1 MLCFQKPLLELK
13 SLVKKM
19 KLVHSHKAKE
29 DIFPNYILALLS
41 RSDAPVLKSPS
52 TLKRALAL
60 KAVD

>member
-1 MLCFQKPLLELK
+1 MFSETSFGTQKPG
-13 SLVKKM
+13 KKM